1 MLARFKKKVFAP
13 PHPIGP
19 VLAFS
24 IPSVRSQTRKGTG
37 VTRII
42 LDRTDF
48 AAAQTLAE
56 LIQTRG
62 IAVQLVAGW
71 PADPAEKA
79 PILAIS
85 AAAEAA
91 MGGTQKM
98 LERARGLRPLRVV
111 VIDEAAESFAIRE
124 ELEGKLQRV
133 NLAAHAAQGA
143 YGQAIIA
150 EILCFGLSSMIAAD
164 PASMQLTAVASRV
177 AQADVTVLINGPTGT
192 GKEVLARFIH
202 ARSPRADKPFVAINC
217 AAIPENML
225 EAMMF
230 GHEKGAFTGASVA
243 NKGLFRAADGGTLLL
258 DEISEMPIG
267 LQSKLL
273 RVLQE
278 RCVTPLG
285 VQKEI
290 AVDVRVIAT
299 TNRDMPEEVRR
310 NNFREDLFYRLNVFP
325 LETLPLRERPH
336 DILPLAVGLLR
347 RHADGAATIP
357 WMTPEAVDVLER
369 HDWPG
374 NVRELENVIQRALVL
389 HVNGCITPADIIL
402 DTGRS
407 LQMRPAWLDRHTMA
421 ISGKEKVA

>member
-1 MLARFKKKVFAP
+1 
-13 PHPIGP
+13 
-19 VLAFS
+19 
-24 IPSVRSQTRKGTG
+24 
-37 VTRII
+37 
-42 LDRTDF
+42 
-48 AAAQTLAE
+48 
-56 LIQTRG
+56 
-62 IAVQLVAGW
+62 
-71 PADPAEKA
+71 
-79 PILAIS
+79 
-85 AAAEAA
+85 

-98 LERARGLRPLRVV
+98 LERARNLRPARVA
-111 VIDEAAESFAIRE
+111 VIDEAADAFSIRE
-124 ELEGKLQRV
+124 ELEGKLQRL
-133 NLAAHAAQGA
+133 NLRADTACSA
-143 YGQAIIA
+143 YGQAIA
-150 EILCFGLSSMIAAD
+150 ADILCFGLTSMIAAD
-164 PASMQLTAVASRV
+164 AASLQLMGVADRV
-177 AQADVTVLINGPTGT
+177 ARADVTVLINGPTGT

-202 ARSPRADKPFVAINC
+202 ARSVRADKPFVAINC

-299 TNRDMPEEVRR
+299 TNRDMAEEVRR
-310 NNFREDLFYRLNVFP
+310 NSFREDLFYRLNVFP
-325 LETLPLRERPH
+325 LETLPLRERPQ
-336 DILPLAVGLLR
+336 DIVPLAVGLLR
-347 RHADGAATIP
+347 RHAEAGHAIP
-357 WMTPEAVDVLER
+357 WMTPEATAVLER

-389 HVNGCITPADIIL
+389 HVDGCITASDIVL

-407 LQMRPAWLDRHTMA
+407 LQMRPAWLDRPAMPIT
-421 ISGKEKVA
+421 GKERVA

>member
-1 MLARFKKKVFAP
+1 MTKIF
-13 PHPIGP
+13 
-19 VLAFS
+19 
-24 IPSVRSQTRKGTG
+24 
-37 VTRII
+37 
-42 LDRTDF
+42 LDQTDF
-48 AAAQTLAE
+48 AGAHALADLIRKRGVMVE
-56 LIQTRG
+56 LG
-62 IAVQLVAGW
+62 DGW
-71 PADPAEKA
+71 PTEPVEKA
-79 PILAIS
+79 PILVLS
-85 AAAEAA
+85 AAAEARH
-91 MGGTQKM
+91 GGSQKM
-98 LERARGLRPLRVV
+98 LERARGLRPLRLV
-111 VIDEAAESFAIRE
+111 VIDEAADGFSIRS
-124 ELEGKLQRV
+124 ELEGKVQR
-133 NLAAHAAQGA
+133 LALSADGARGA
-143 YGQAIIA
+143 YAQAVLA
-150 EILCFGLSSMIAAD
+150 ELLCSGLSSMIAAD
-164 PASMQLTAVASRV
+164 PASMQLMAVARRV
-177 AQADVTVLINGPTGT
+177 AQADVTVLVNGPTGT
-192 GKEVLARFIH
+192 GKEVMARFIH
-202 ARSPRADKPFVAINC
+202 AHSPRADKPFVAINC

-258 DEISEMPIG
+258 DEISEMPLG

-285 VQKEI
+285 VQKEV

-299 TNRDMPEEVRR
+299 TNRDMLAEVRL
-310 NNFREDLFYRLNVFP
+310 NNFREDLYYRLNVFP
-325 LETLPLRERPH
+325 LETLPLRERPE

-347 RHADGAATIP
+347 RHSAGTAMIP

-407 LQMRPAWLDRHTMA
+407 LQMRPDWLDRHDLLA
-421 ISGKEKVA
+421 AGKERVA

>member
-1 MLARFKKKVFAP
+1 MTKIF
-13 PHPIGP
+13 
-19 VLAFS
+19 
-24 IPSVRSQTRKGTG
+24 
-37 VTRII
+37 
-42 LDRTDF
+42 LDQTDF
-48 AAAQTLAE
+48 AGAHALADLIRKRGVMVE
-56 LIQTRG
+56 LG
-62 IAVQLVAGW
+62 DGW
-71 PADPAEKA
+71 PTEPVEKA
-79 PILAIS
+79 PILVLS
-85 AAAEAA
+85 AAAEARH
-91 MGGTQKM
+91 GGTQKM
-98 LERARGLRPLRVV
+98 LERARGLRPLRLV
-111 VIDEAAESFAIRE
+111 VIDEAADGFSIRS
-124 ELEGKLQRV
+124 ELEGKVQR
-133 NLAAHAAQGA
+133 LALSADGARGA
-143 YGQAIIA
+143 YAQAVLA
-150 EILCFGLSSMIAAD
+150 ELLCSGLSSMIAAD
-164 PASMQLTAVASRV
+164 PASMQLMAVARRV
-177 AQADVTVLINGPTGT
+177 AQADVTVLVNGPTGT
-192 GKEVLARFIH
+192 GKEVMARFIH
-202 ARSPRADKPFVAINC
+202 AHSPRADKPFVAINC

-258 DEISEMPIG
+258 DEISEMPLG

-285 VQKEI
+285 VQKEV

-299 TNRDMPEEVRR
+299 TNRDMPAEVRL
-310 NNFREDLFYRLNVFP
+310 NNFREDLYYRLNVFP
-325 LETLPLRERPH
+325 LETLPLRERPE

-347 RHADGAATIP
+347 RHSEGTAMIP

-407 LQMRPAWLDRHTMA
+407 LQMRPDWLDRHDLSA
-421 ISGKEKVA
+421 AGKERVA

>member
-1 MLARFKKKVFAP
+1 M
-13 PHPIGP
+13 
-19 VLAFS
+19 
-24 IPSVRSQTRKGTG
+24 
-37 VTRII
+37 TRIF
-42 LDRTDF
+42 LDRTVF
-48 AAAQTLAE
+48 ASAENLAE
-56 LIQTRG
+56 LIRKRG
-62 IAVQLVAGW
+62 LEAQVVEGW
-71 PADPAEKA
+71 PLDLSEKA
-79 PILAIS
+79 PILVIS

-91 MGGTQKM
+91 MGGTQKL
-98 LERARGLRPLRVV
+98 LERARILRPLRVA
-111 VIDEAAESFAIRE
+111 VIDEAAEAFSIRE
-124 ELEGKLQRV
+124 ELDGKLQR
-133 NLAAHAAQGA
+133 LSLRADEARGA
-143 YGQAIIA
+143 YGQAIA
-150 EILCFGLSSMIAAD
+150 ADILCFGLSSMIAAD
-164 PASMQLTAVASRV
+164 AASLQLMGVADRV
-177 AQADVTVLINGPTGT
+177 ARADVTVLINGPTGT

-285 VQKEI
+285 VQKEV

-299 TNRDMPEEVRR
+299 TNRDMAAEVRR

-336 DILPLAVGLLR
+336 DILPLAVGMLR
-347 RHADGAATIP
+347 RHAEAGNAIP
-357 WMTPEAVDVLER
+357 WMTQEATAVLER
-369 HDWPG
+369 HEWPG

-389 HVNGCITPADIIL
+389 HVNGCITPADIVL

-407 LQMRPAWLDRHTMA
+407 LQMRPAWLDRHAMPV
-421 ISGKEKVA
+421 SGKERVA

>member
-1 MLARFKKKVFAP
+1 MPSPAWPASCLFY
-13 PHPIGP
+13 
-19 VLAFS
+19 
-24 IPSVRSQTRKGTG
+24 PSVSSQTRKGTG
-37 VTRII
+37 VTKLI
-42 LDRTDF
+42 LDQTDF
-48 AAAQTLAE
+48 AGVQALAD
-56 LIQTRG
+56 LIRTRG
-62 IAVQLVAGW
+62 IEVQLSKGW
-71 PADPAEKA
+71 PSEPAQKA
-79 PILAIS
+79 PILVMS
-85 AAAEAA
+85 AAAEARL
-91 MGGTQKM
+91 GGAQKM
-98 LERARGLRPLRVV
+98 LERARGLRPMRVV
-111 VIDEAAESFAIRE
+111 VVDEAADGFAIQD
-124 ELEGKLQRV
+124 ELEGKLQR
-133 NLAAHAAQGA
+133 LALRADHAQGA
-143 YGQAIIA
+143 YGHAIAA
-150 EILCFGLSSMIAAD
+150 EILCFGLSSIIAAD
-164 PASMQLTAVASRV
+164 PASMQLTAVAGRV

-192 GKEVLARFIH
+192 GKEVMARFIH
-202 ARSPRADKPFVAINC
+202 AHSPRADKPFVAINC

-299 TNRDMPEEVRR
+299 TNRDMAEEVRR

-325 LETLPLRERPH
+325 LETLPLRDRPH

-347 RHADGAATIP
+347 RHAEGTAMIP

-407 LQMRPAWLDRHTMA
+407 LQMRPDWLVRHTLSA
-421 ISGKEKVA
+421 SGKEKVA

>member
-1 MLARFKKKVFAP
+1 MTKIF
-13 PHPIGP
+13 
-19 VLAFS
+19 
-24 IPSVRSQTRKGTG
+24 
-37 VTRII
+37 
-42 LDRTDF
+42 LDQTDF
-48 AAAQTLAE
+48 AGAHAIADLIRKRGVVVE
-56 LIQTRG
+56 LG
-62 IAVQLVAGW
+62 DGW
-71 PADPAEKA
+71 PTEPVEKA
-79 PILAIS
+79 PILVLS
-85 AAAEAA
+85 AAAEARH
-91 MGGTQKM
+91 GGTQKM
-98 LERARGLRPLRVV
+98 LERARGLRPLRLV
-111 VIDEAAESFAIRE
+111 VIDEAADGFSIRS
-124 ELEGKLQRV
+124 ELEGKVQR
-133 NLAAHAAQGA
+133 LALSADEARGA
-143 YGQAIIA
+143 YAQAVLA
-150 EILCFGLSSMIAAD
+150 ELLCSGLSSMIAAD
-164 PASMQLTAVASRV
+164 PASMQLMAVARRV
-177 AQADVTVLINGPTGT
+177 AQADVTVLVNGPTGT
-192 GKEVLARFIH
+192 GKEVMARFIH
-202 ARSPRADKPFVAINC
+202 AHSPRADKPFVAINC

-258 DEISEMPIG
+258 DEISEMPLG

-285 VQKEI
+285 VQKEV

-299 TNRDMPEEVRR
+299 TNRDMPAEVRL
-310 NNFREDLFYRLNVFP
+310 NNFREDLYYRLNVFP
-325 LETLPLRERPH
+325 LETLPLRERPE

-347 RHADGAATIP
+347 RHSEGTAMIP

-407 LQMRPAWLDRHTMA
+407 LQMRPDWLDRHDLSA
-421 ISGKEKVA
+421 AGKERVA

>member
-1 MLARFKKKVFAP
+1 
-13 PHPIGP
+13 
-19 VLAFS
+19 
-24 IPSVRSQTRKGTG
+24 
-37 VTRII
+37 VTRIL
-42 LDRTDF
+42 LDRTVF
-48 AAAQTLAE
+48 ASADDLAE
-56 LIQTRG
+56 LIRKRG
-62 IAVQLVAGW
+62 IEVQPVDGW
-71 PADPAEKA
+71 PLEPTEKA
-79 PILAIS
+79 PILVIS

-98 LERARGLRPLRVV
+98 LERARNLRPARVA
-111 VIDEAAESFAIRE
+111 VIDEAAPAFSIRE
-124 ELEGKLQRV
+124 ELEGKLQRL
-133 NLAAHAAQGA
+133 NLRAEDAQGA
-143 YGQAIIA
+143 YGQAIA
-150 EILCFGLSSMIAAD
+150 ADILCFGLTSMIAAD
-164 PASMQLTAVASRV
+164 AASLQLMGVADRV
-177 AQADVTVLINGPTGT
+177 ARADVTVLINGPTGT

-202 ARSPRADKPFVAINC
+202 ARSARADKPFVAINC

-299 TNRDMPEEVRR
+299 TNRDMAEEVRR
-310 NNFREDLFYRLNVFP
+310 NSFREDLFYRLNVFP
-325 LETLPLRERPH
+325 LETLPLRERPQ

-347 RHADGAATIP
+347 RHAEAGHAIP
-357 WMTPEAVDVLER
+357 WMTPEATAVLER

-389 HVNGCITPADIIL
+389 HVNGCITPSDIVL

-407 LQMRPAWLDRHTMA
+407 LQMRPAWLDRQAMPAT
-421 ISGKEKVA
+421 GKERVA

>member
-1 MLARFKKKVFAP
+1 MTKIF
-13 PHPIGP
+13 
-19 VLAFS
+19 
-24 IPSVRSQTRKGTG
+24 
-37 VTRII
+37 
-42 LDRTDF
+42 LDQTDF
-48 AAAQTLAE
+48 AGAHAIADLIRKRGVMVE
-56 LIQTRG
+56 LG
-62 IAVQLVAGW
+62 DGW
-71 PADPAEKA
+71 PTEPVEKA
-79 PILAIS
+79 PILVLS
-85 AAAEAA
+85 AAAEAHH
-91 MGGTQKM
+91 GGTLKM
-98 LERARGLRPLRVV
+98 LERARGLRPLRLV
-111 VIDEAAESFAIRE
+111 VIDEAADGFLIRS
-124 ELEGKLQRV
+124 ELEGKVQR
-133 NLAAHAAQGA
+133 LALSAGEARGA
-143 YGQAIIA
+143 YAQAVLA
-150 EILCFGLSSMIAAD
+150 ELLCSGLSSMIAAD
-164 PASMQLTAVASRV
+164 PASMQLMAVARRV
-177 AQADVTVLINGPTGT
+177 AQADVTVLVNGPTGT
-192 GKEVLARFIH
+192 GKEVMARFIH
-202 ARSPRADKPFVAINC
+202 AHSLRADKPFVAINC

-258 DEISEMPIG
+258 DEISEMPLG

-285 VQKEI
+285 VQKEV

-299 TNRDMPEEVRR
+299 TNRDMPAEVRL
-310 NNFREDLFYRLNVFP
+310 NNFREDLYYRLNVFP
-325 LETLPLRERPH
+325 LETLPLRERPE

-347 RHADGAATIP
+347 RHSEGTAMIP

-407 LQMRPAWLDRHTMA
+407 LQMRPDWLDRHA
-421 ISGKEKVA
+421 LSAAGKERVA

>member
-1 MLARFKKKVFAP
+1 M
-13 PHPIGP
+13 
-19 VLAFS
+19 
-24 IPSVRSQTRKGTG
+24 TRL
-37 VTRII
+37 I
-42 LDRTDF
+42 LDRTGF
-48 AAAQTLAE
+48 ADANGLSE
-56 LIQTRG
+56 LIRQRG
-62 IAVQLVAGW
+62 IEVQPVEAW
-71 PADPAEKA
+71 PSETSEKA
-79 PILAIS
+79 PILVLS

-91 MGGTQKM
+91 MGGAQKM
-98 LERARGLRPLRVV
+98 LERARPLRPLRVA
-111 VIDEAAESFAIRE
+111 VIDDDAQAFSIRV
-124 ELEGKLQRV
+124 ELEGKLQR
-133 NLAAHAAQGA
+133 LSLGAEDMKGA
-143 YGQAIIA
+143 YGQAVVA
-150 EILCFGLSSMIAAD
+150 EILCAGLSAMIAAD
-164 PASMQLTAVASRV
+164 EASRQLMVV
-177 AQADVTVLINGPTGT
+177 ADRVARADVTVLINGPTGT

-202 ARSPRADKPFVAINC
+202 SRSPRAEKPFIAINC

-290 AVDVRVIAT
+290 PVDVRVIAT

-310 NNFREDLFYRLNVFP
+310 NSFREDLFYRLNVFP
-325 LETLPLRERPH
+325 LETLPLRDRPE

-347 RHADGAATIP
+347 RHAEAGSAIP
-357 WMTPEAVDVLER
+357 WMTPEATDLLER

-389 HVNGCITPADIIL
+389 HGNGRITLADIVL
-402 DTGRS
+402 DNGRS
-407 LQMRPAWLDRHTMA
+407 LQMRPAWLDRHSVPVSA
-421 ISGKEKVA
+421 KERVP

>member
-1 MLARFKKKVFAP
+1 M
-13 PHPIGP
+13 
-19 VLAFS
+19 
-24 IPSVRSQTRKGTG
+24 
-37 VTRII
+37 TRIF
-42 LDRTDF
+42 LDRTVF
-48 AAAQTLAE
+48 ASAENLAE
-56 LIQTRG
+56 LIRKRG
-62 IAVQLVAGW
+62 LEAQLVEGW
-71 PADPAEKA
+71 PVELSEKA
-79 PILAIS
+79 PILVIS

-98 LERARGLRPLRVV
+98 LERARILRPLRVA
-111 VIDEAAESFAIRE
+111 VIDEGAEVFSIRE
-124 ELEGKLQRV
+124 ELDGKLQR
-133 NLAAHAAQGA
+133 LSLHAEEARGA
-143 YGQAIIA
+143 YGQAIA
-150 EILCFGLSSMIAAD
+150 ADILCFGLSSMIAAD
-164 PASMQLTAVASRV
+164 AASLQLMGVADRV
-177 AQADVTVLINGPTGT
+177 ARADVTVLINGPTGT

-285 VQKEI
+285 VQKEV

-299 TNRDMPEEVRR
+299 TNRDMAAEVRR

-336 DILPLAVGLLR
+336 DILPLAVGMLR
-347 RHADGAATIP
+347 RHAEAGNAIP
-357 WMTPEAVDVLER
+357 WMTQEATAVLER

-389 HVNGCITPADIIL
+389 HVNGCITPADIVL

-407 LQMRPAWLDRHTMA
+407 LQMRPAWLDRHAMPV
-421 ISGKEKVA
+421 SGKERVA

>member
-1 MLARFKKKVFAP
+1 M
-13 PHPIGP
+13 
-19 VLAFS
+19 
-24 IPSVRSQTRKGTG
+24 
-37 VTRII
+37 TRIL
-42 LDRTDF
+42 LDRTVF
-48 AAAQTLAE
+48 ARADDLAE
-56 LIQTRG
+56 LIRKRG
-62 IAVQLVAGW
+62 IEVQPVDGW
-71 PADPAEKA
+71 PLEPTEKA
-79 PILAIS
+79 PILVIS

-98 LERARGLRPLRVV
+98 LERARNLRPARVA
-111 VIDEAAESFAIRE
+111 VIDEAAPAFSIRE
-124 ELEGKLQRV
+124 ELEGKLQRL
-133 NLAAHAAQGA
+133 NLRAEDAQGA
-143 YGQAIIA
+143 YGQAIA
-150 EILCFGLSSMIAAD
+150 ADILCFGLTSMIAAD
-164 PASMQLTAVASRV
+164 AASLQLMGVADRV
-177 AQADVTVLINGPTGT
+177 ARADVTVLINGPTGT

-202 ARSPRADKPFVAINC
+202 ARSARADKPFVAINC

-299 TNRDMPEEVRR
+299 TNRDMAEEVRR
-310 NNFREDLFYRLNVFP
+310 NSFREDLFYRLNVFP
-325 LETLPLRERPH
+325 LETLPLRERPQ

-347 RHADGAATIP
+347 RHAEAGHAIP
-357 WMTPEAVDVLER
+357 WMTPEAAAVLER

-389 HVNGCITPADIIL
+389 HVNGCITPSDIVL

-407 LQMRPAWLDRHTMA
+407 LQMRPAWLDRQAMPAT
-421 ISGKEKVA
+421 GKERVA

>member
-1 MLARFKKKVFAP
+1 MTKIF
-13 PHPIGP
+13 
-19 VLAFS
+19 
-24 IPSVRSQTRKGTG
+24 
-37 VTRII
+37 
-42 LDRTDF
+42 LDQTDF
-48 AAAQTLAE
+48 AGAHALADLIRKRGVVVE
-56 LIQTRG
+56 LG
-62 IAVQLVAGW
+62 DGW
-71 PADPAEKA
+71 PTEPVEKA
-79 PILAIS
+79 PILVLS
-85 AAAEAA
+85 AAAEARH
-91 MGGTQKM
+91 GGTQKM
-98 LERARGLRPLRVV
+98 LERARGLRPLRLV
-111 VIDEAAESFAIRE
+111 VIDEAADGFSIRS
-124 ELEGKLQRV
+124 ELEGKVQR
-133 NLAAHAAQGA
+133 LALSADEARGA
-143 YGQAIIA
+143 YAQAVLA
-150 EILCFGLSSMIAAD
+150 ELLCSGLSSMIAAD
-164 PASMQLTAVASRV
+164 PASMQLMAVARRV
-177 AQADVTVLINGPTGT
+177 AQADVTVLVNGPTGT
-192 GKEVLARFIH
+192 GKEVMARFIH
-202 ARSPRADKPFVAINC
+202 AHSPRADKPFVAINC

-258 DEISEMPIG
+258 DEISEMPLG

-285 VQKEI
+285 VQKEV

-299 TNRDMPEEVRR
+299 TNRDMPAEVRL
-310 NNFREDLFYRLNVFP
+310 NNFREDLYYRLNVFP
-325 LETLPLRERPH
+325 LETLPLRERPE

-347 RHADGAATIP
+347 RHSEGMAMIP

-407 LQMRPAWLDRHTMA
+407 LQMRPDWLDRHDLSA
-421 ISGKEKVA
+421 AGKERVA

>member
-1 MLARFKKKVFAP
+1 MTKIF
-13 PHPIGP
+13 
-19 VLAFS
+19 
-24 IPSVRSQTRKGTG
+24 
-37 VTRII
+37 
-42 LDRTDF
+42 LDQTDF
-48 AAAQTLAE
+48 AGAHALADLIRNRGVVVE
-56 LIQTRG
+56 LG
-62 IAVQLVAGW
+62 DGW
-71 PADPAEKA
+71 PTEPVEKA
-79 PILAIS
+79 PILVLS
-85 AAAEAA
+85 AAAEARH
-91 MGGTQKM
+91 GGTQKM
-98 LERARGLRPLRVV
+98 LERARGLRPLRLV
-111 VIDEAAESFAIRE
+111 VIDEAADGFSIRS
-124 ELEGKLQRV
+124 ELEGKVQR
-133 NLAAHAAQGA
+133 LALSADQARGA
-143 YGQAIIA
+143 YAQAVLA
-150 EILCFGLSSMIAAD
+150 ELLCSGLSSMIAAD
-164 PASMQLTAVASRV
+164 PASMQLMAVARRV
-177 AQADVTVLINGPTGT
+177 AQADVTVLVNGPTGT
-192 GKEVLARFIH
+192 GKEVMARFIH
-202 ARSPRADKPFVAINC
+202 AHSPRADKPFVAINC

-258 DEISEMPIG
+258 DEISEMPLG

-285 VQKEI
+285 VQKEV

-299 TNRDMPEEVRR
+299 TNRDMPAEVRL
-310 NNFREDLFYRLNVFP
+310 NNFREDLYYRLNVFP
-325 LETLPLRERPH
+325 LETLPLRERPE

-347 RHADGAATIP
+347 RHSEGTAMIP

-407 LQMRPAWLDRHTMA
+407 LQMRPDWLDRHDLSA
-421 ISGKEKVA
+421 AGKERVA

>member
-1 MLARFKKKVFAP
+1 MTKIF
-13 PHPIGP
+13 
-19 VLAFS
+19 
-24 IPSVRSQTRKGTG
+24 
-37 VTRII
+37 
-42 LDRTDF
+42 LDQTDF
-48 AAAQTLAE
+48 VGAHALADLIRKRGVVVE
-56 LIQTRG
+56 LG
-62 IAVQLVAGW
+62 DGW
-71 PADPAEKA
+71 PTEPVEKA
-79 PILAIS
+79 PILVLS
-85 AAAEAA
+85 AAAEARH
-91 MGGTQKM
+91 GGTQKM
-98 LERARGLRPLRVV
+98 LERARGLRPLRLV
-111 VIDEAAESFAIRE
+111 VIDEAADGFSIRS
-124 ELEGKLQRV
+124 ELEGKVQR
-133 NLAAHAAQGA
+133 LALSADKARGA
-143 YGQAIIA
+143 YAQAVLA
-150 EILCFGLSSMIAAD
+150 ELLCSGLSSMIAAD
-164 PASMQLTAVASRV
+164 PASMQLMAVARRV
-177 AQADVTVLINGPTGT
+177 AQADVTVLVNGPTGT
-192 GKEVLARFIH
+192 GKEVMARFIH
-202 ARSPRADKPFVAINC
+202 AHSPRADKPFVAINC

-258 DEISEMPIG
+258 DEISEMPLG

-285 VQKEI
+285 VQKEV

-299 TNRDMPEEVRR
+299 TNRDMPAEVRL
-310 NNFREDLFYRLNVFP
+310 NNFREDLYYRLNVFP
-325 LETLPLRERPH
+325 LETLPLRERPE

-347 RHADGAATIP
+347 RHSEGTAMIP

-407 LQMRPAWLDRHTMA
+407 LQMRPDWLDRHDLSA
-421 ISGKEKVA
+421 AGKERVA

>member
-1 MLARFKKKVFAP
+1 M
-13 PHPIGP
+13 
-19 VLAFS
+19 
-24 IPSVRSQTRKGTG
+24 
-37 VTRII
+37 TRIL
-42 LDRTDF
+42 LDRTVF
-48 AAAQTLAE
+48 ARAHNLAE
-56 LIQTRG
+56 LIRKRG
-62 IAVQLVAGW
+62 IEVQPVDGW
-71 PADPAEKA
+71 PLEPTEKA
-79 PILAIS
+79 PILVIS

-98 LERARGLRPLRVV
+98 LERARNLRPARVA
-111 VIDEAAESFAIRE
+111 VIDEAADAFSIRE
-124 ELEGKLQRV
+124 ELEGKLQRL
-133 NLAAHAAQGA
+133 NLRADTACSA
-143 YGQAIIA
+143 YGQAIA
-150 EILCFGLSSMIAAD
+150 ADILCFGLTSMIAAD
-164 PASMQLTAVASRV
+164 AASLQLMGVADRV
-177 AQADVTVLINGPTGT
+177 ARADVTVLINGPTGT

-202 ARSPRADKPFVAINC
+202 ARSVRADKPFVAINC

-299 TNRDMPEEVRR
+299 TNRDMAEEVRR
-310 NNFREDLFYRLNVFP
+310 NSFREDLFYRLNVFP
-325 LETLPLRERPH
+325 LETLPLRERPQ
-336 DILPLAVGLLR
+336 DIVPLAVGLLR
-347 RHADGAATIP
+347 RHAEAGHAIP
-357 WMTPEAVDVLER
+357 WMTPEATAVLER

-389 HVNGCITPADIIL
+389 HVDGCITASDIVL

-407 LQMRPAWLDRHTMA
+407 LQMRPAWLDRPAMPIT
-421 ISGKEKVA
+421 GKERVA

>member
-1 MLARFKKKVFAP
+1 M
-13 PHPIGP
+13 
-19 VLAFS
+19 
-24 IPSVRSQTRKGTG
+24 
-37 VTRII
+37 TRIL
-42 LDRTDF
+42 LDRTVF
-48 AAAQTLAE
+48 ASADDLAE
-56 LIQTRG
+56 LIRKRG
-62 IAVQLVAGW
+62 IEVQPVDGW
-71 PADPAEKA
+71 PLEPTEKA
-79 PILAIS
+79 PILVIS

-98 LERARGLRPLRVV
+98 LERARNLRPARVA
-111 VIDEAAESFAIRE
+111 VIDEAAPAFSIRE
-124 ELEGKLQRV
+124 ELEGKLQRL
-133 NLAAHAAQGA
+133 NLRAEDARGA
-143 YGQAIIA
+143 YGQAITA
-150 EILCFGLSSMIAAD
+150 DILCFGLTSMIAAD
-164 PASMQLTAVASRV
+164 AASLQLMGVADRV
-177 AQADVTVLINGPTGT
+177 ARADVTVLINGPTGT

-202 ARSPRADKPFVAINC
+202 ARSARADKPFVAINC

-299 TNRDMPEEVRR
+299 TNRDMAEEVRR
-310 NNFREDLFYRLNVFP
+310 NSFREDLFYRLNVFP
-325 LETLPLRERPH
+325 LETLPLRERPQ

-347 RHADGAATIP
+347 RHAEAGHAIP
-357 WMTPEAVDVLER
+357 WMTPEATAVLER

-389 HVNGCITPADIIL
+389 HVNGCITPSDIVL

-407 LQMRPAWLDRHTMA
+407 LQMRPAWLDRQAMPAT
-421 ISGKEKVA
+421 GKERVA